1 MIFILG
7 HLMFGMLCEFQC
19 TWRNKFDISH
29 QIIVLKLIMEICQ
42 ETNTRKQMI
51 VHILFDKI
59 KYVLLNFTSIF
70 YYAIQV
76 FSYWKCYKN

>member
-1 MIFILG
+1 MITIMG

-29 QIIVLKLIMEICQ
+29 QTTVLKLITEIVQ
-42 ETNTRKQMI
+42 ETNTRKQLI

-59 KYVLLNFTSIF
+59 KYVFMPDFFPIF
-70 YYAIQV
+70 
-76 FSYWKCYKN
+76 CYKIKY